1 MTASADVGLSNVSDN
16 LSRSSDFSRE
26 AAAASSCGRQPADAV
41 DQQSQSREAAAAIQF
56 PDLYRRFAALGSVGQ
71 RNPWL
76 TPGATRCRRFAAVA
90 SWHRT
95 PKSNR
100 GVIFG
105 ISLLAVLAAGLLPTV
120 ASAQDRTTEL
130 ADNYISR
137 VQPLLKKFC
146 FECHSGD
153 RVEAEID
160 LGSFATTDDMRRDIA
175 AWIKIRAIIDN
186 RQMPPIDSPQPTA
199 DERKTMQ
206 TWVRTFLQEEAR
218 RHAGDP
224 GPVTLRRLSNDEYNY
239 TLRDLTG
246 IDSLDPTREFP
257 VDGAAGEGFTNT
269 GNAQSMSPA
278 LVQKYLDAAK
288 QVAAHA
294 VLLPGGITFSPS
306 ASRRDWTDERVAAI
320 QRLYSQSTV
329 TSNVQAEVGG
339 IGRVPNEGGAI
350 PLAGYLAAT
359 LEEREALTTGKATV
373 ESVAS
378 KRGLNTKYLTLLWT
392 ALNPSL
398 LPPAGGGN
406 KSLLLDQL
414 RSEWR
419 AATPADV
426 GRLVAW
432 IEAQQEV
439 LFKYNPIGHIGKDGK
454 SKVWMDVVSPIV
466 ERRDIQVPMPN
477 RESGD
482 VSIFLTASDAGDGRD
497 SDFVIWQSP
506 RLTID
511 NGPDILLRDLAGLK
525 KRLTQAQQEA
535 LSRTTDYL
543 AAVAELESAKAGLT
557 RESLVAAASKHKLD
571 ASALKAWAAY
581 LGIGAEAVIVSGHF
595 DKTETH
601 GDYNFIRS
609 WGTGATPI
617 VTANSSDNQVR
628 IPGIA
633 RSHGI
638 TAHPSPTHFA
648 AIGWQSPIDGLV
660 KIEAQLSDAHPEC
673 GDGQAWFL
681 QHRTHRRVGNLW
693 KGQFGVGGSAKM
705 EPQQLSVRKGEL
717 ISFILGPGGNY
728 YCDLTEMNLT
738 ISEVSGDK
746 RTWDLAADVSD
757 DLLAAN
763 PHPDRHGHAKVWHFY
778 TGEMK
783 GVTRDDGVLTSVP
796 AGSVLQRWQTE
807 TDAEKRAALASQV
820 QRLATG
826 DRPGEATSPDGIL
839 YEQLRSLTLSAR
851 SIESLLSGVAPDKRF
866 GNHPLGHESA
876 STDLVVQAPAVVEFK
891 LPAKLAAGRTLV
903 VGGLLD
909 PKAGRAGTVR
919 LEAGLNRVEPSAIAS
934 ASPIVVNDGSPSR
947 ERVLAAFADFRDLFP
962 PHLCYERIVPVDE
975 VVTLTLFYRQDD
987 ALRRLMLSDEQAAEL
1002 DRMWDELFYVA
1013 QEPLRYEVAF
1023 EQIREFATQDRPD
1036 LVKVWDPLK
1045 PQVIARANA
1054 FRQRLIDTEPAHVE
1068 ALLEFAGRV
1077 WRRPLAS
1084 SDRDSLTQLYR
1095 SLRSTE
1101 IPHDEAIRLTLARVL
1116 TSPAFLYRR
1125 EVQSGGSQPGPV
1137 TDVELASRLS
1147 YFLWSSA
1154 PDAEL
1159 RRVAES
1165 GDLTSGDTLTQQT
1178 RRMLADE
1185 KTRRLAIQFA
1195 CQWLQIRNFD
1205 QNDEKNEALYPEFAS
1220 IRDDMYEES
1229 VKFFEDMFRNNGS
1242 ILDLVGA
1249 DHTFLNETLA
1259 KHYGIDGVSGDDWQR
1274 VNGVRS
1280 KQRGGI
1286 LAMATFLASQ
1296 SGASRTSP
1304 ILRGN
1309 WIYETLLGE
1318 KLPKPPAGV
1327 PQLPEEVP
1335 QGLTARQLIEQH
1347 SVAPGCYECHSLIDP
1362 YGFTLEQYDV
1372 LGRIRSTPVDTKTKL
1387 IGGEEIAG
1395 IDGLRDY
1402 LLTIR
1407 RDDVVR
1413 QFCRKL
1419 LGFALGREVQ
1429 LSDEILLAEMLK
1441 TLEANDYR
1449 FHVAVQSIVDSRQF
1463 REIRGSAWI
1472 DE

>member
-1 MTASADVGLSNVSDN
+1 MLSV
-16 LSRSSDFSRE
+16 LLV
-26 AAAASSCGRQPADAV
+26 ALAAAS
-41 DQQSQSREAAAAIQF
+41 
-56 PDLYRRFAALGSVGQ
+56 
-71 RNPWL
+71 
-76 TPGATRCRRFAAVA
+76 
-90 SWHRT
+90 
-95 PKSNR
+95 
-100 GVIFG
+100 
-105 ISLLAVLAAGLLPTV
+105 LPTA
-120 ASAQDRTTEL
+120 ASAQESDAKLT
-130 ADNYISR
+130 ADYASR
-137 VQPLLKKFC
+137 VRPLLKRFC
-146 FECHSGD
+146 FECHSGE

-160 LGSFATTDDMRRDIA
+160 LSSFATTDDMRRDLA

-206 TWVRTFLQEEAR
+206 TWVRTFLLEEAR

-246 IDSLDPTREFP
+246 VDSLDPTREFP

-294 VLLPGGITFSPS
+294 VLLPDGITFSPS
-306 ASRRDWTDERVAAI
+306 SSRRDWTDERVADI
-320 QRLYSQSTV
+320 RRFYSQFAVVSD
-329 TSNVQAEVGG
+329 VQLNVGG
-339 IGRVPNEGGAI
+339 AGRVPNGGGSI
-350 PLAGYLAAT
+350 PLAKYLAAT
-359 LEEREALTTGKATV
+359 LEEREALTAGTKTIETV
-373 ESVAS
+373 ANE
-378 KRGLNTKYLTLLWT
+378 RTLNAKYLTLLWGT
-392 ALNPSL
+392 LNTSL
-398 LPPAGGGN
+398 LPPVGGVDE
-406 KSLLLDQL
+406 SLLLDQL
-414 RSEWR
+414 RAAWR
-419 AATPADV
+419 TATPEDT
-426 GRLVAW
+426 GKLVSL
-432 IEAQQEV
+432 IEAQQQV
-439 LFKYNPIGHIGKDGK
+439 LFQYNPIGHIGKDGK
-454 SKVWMDVVSPIV
+454 SKVWLDVANPIV
-466 ERRDIQVPMPN
+466 SRRDFQVRLPDQ
-477 RESGD
+477 ESGD

-497 SDFVIWQSP
+497 GDFVIWQSP

-511 NGPDILLRDLAGLK
+511 NGPDILLRDLAGLQR
-525 KRLTQAQQEA
+525 RLAQAQQDA

-543 AAVAELESAKAGLT
+543 AAVGELETAGAGLT
-557 RESLVAAASKHKLD
+557 DDSLAAVATKHKLD

-581 LGIGAEAVIVSGHF
+581 LGVGPTKPVIVSGHF

-633 RSHGI
+633 RPHGI

-648 AIGWQSPIDGLV
+648 AVGWQSPIDGLV

-673 GDGQAWFL
+673 GDGQVWFL

-705 EPQQLSVRKGEL
+705 EPRQISVRKGEL
-717 ISFILGPGGNY
+717 VSFILGPGGNY

-746 RTWDLAADVSD
+746 RTWDLAGDVSG

-763 PHPDRHGHAKVWHFY
+763 PHTDRHGNAKVWHFY

-783 GVTRDDGVLTSVP
+783 SVNRDEGALVSVP
-796 AGSVLQRWQTE
+796 AGSVLHRWQME
-807 TDAEKRAALASQV
+807 TDAATRGELARQV
-820 QRLATG
+820 QQLATA
-826 DRPGEATSPDGIL
+826 DRPSDTNSPDGVL
-839 YEQLRSLTLSAR
+839 HKQLRNLTLSPR
-851 SIESLLSGVAPDKRF
+851 SVESLLAGVAPDERF
-866 GNHPLGHESA
+866 GRHPLGHESA
-876 STDLVVQAPAVVEFK
+876 ATDLVVQAPAVIEFK
-891 LPAKLAAGRTLV
+891 VPAKLASGRTLV
-903 VGGLLD
+903 VSGILD
-909 PKAGRAGTVR
+909 PKDGRDGTVH
-919 LEAGLNRVEPSAIAS
+919 LEAGATRVEPSAIGAS
-934 ASPIVVNDGSPSR
+934 SPIVVNDGSPSR
-947 ERVLAAFADFRDLFP
+947 ERVLAAFADFRNLFP
-962 PHLCYERIVPVDE
+962 PQVCYEQIVPVDE

-1054 FRQRLIDTEPAHVE
+1054 FRKRLIDTEPAHVE

-1077 WRRPLAS
+1077 WRRPLTS
-1084 SDRDSLTQLYR
+1084 SDRDSLSQLYH

-1101 IPHDEAIRLTLARVL
+1101 IPHEKAIRLTLARVM

-1125 EVQSGGSQPGPV
+1125 EVQPGGSQPGPV
-1137 TDVELASRLS
+1137 TDLELASRLS

-1165 GDLTSGDTLTQQT
+1165 EKLTDGETLTQQT
-1178 RRMLADE
+1178 RQMLADP

-1229 VKFFEDMFRNNGS
+1229 VRFFDDMFRNNGS

-1259 KHYGIDGVSGDDWQR
+1259 EHYGIDGVSGDDWQR
-1274 VNGVRS
+1274 IDGVRS
-1280 KQRGGI
+1280 QQRGGI

-1309 WIYETLLGE
+1309 WLYETLLGE

-1335 QGLTARQLIEQH
+1335 EGLTARQLIEQH

-1372 LGRIRSTPVDTKTKL
+1372 LGRIRPTPVDTKTKL

-1449 FHVAVQSIVDSRQF
+1449 FHVAVQSIVGSRQF
-1463 REIRGSAWI
+1463 REIRGSGWT

>member
-1 MTASADVGLSNVSDN
+1 MKSVLLGLT
-16 LSRSSDFSRE
+16 LSLVTLVCVRPLN
-26 AAAASSCGRQPADAV
+26 A
-41 DQQSQSREAAAAIQF
+41 QQSDA
-56 PDLYRRFAALGSVGQ
+56 
-71 RNPWL
+71 
-76 TPGATRCRRFAAVA
+76 
-90 SWHRT
+90 
-95 PKSNR
+95 K
-100 GVIFG
+100 
-105 ISLLAVLAAGLLPTV
+105 LAADY
-120 ASAQDRTTEL
+120 SSW
-130 ADNYISR
+130 I
-137 VQPLLKKFC
+137 QPLLKKFC

-153 RVEAEID
+153 RIEAEID
-160 LGSFATTDDMRRDIA
+160 LSSFATTADMRRDLA
-175 AWIKIRAIIDN
+175 AWIKIRAIIEN

-199 DERKTMQ
+199 DERKAMQ
-206 TWVRTFLQEEAR
+206 TWVRAFLLEEAR

-246 IDSLDPTREFP
+246 VDSLDPTREFP

-294 VLLPGGITFSPS
+294 VLLPDGITFSLS
-306 ASRRDWTDERVAAI
+306 SSRRDWTDERVAGI
-320 QRLYSQSTV
+320 RQFYSQFAV
-329 TSNVQAEVGG
+329 ADNVQLDVGG
-339 IGRVPNEGGAI
+339 AGRVPNGGGAI
-350 PLAGYLAAT
+350 PLAKYLAAT
-359 LEEREALTTGKATV
+359 LEDRDALASGQKTISVVAT
-373 ESVAS
+373 EMD
-378 KRGLNTKYLTLLWT
+378 LNAKYLGTLWHTLSTT
-392 ALNPSL
+392 ADKE
-398 LPPAGGGN
+398 AQG
-406 KSLLLDQL
+406 SLLLDQL
-414 RSEWR
+414 RAEWQK
-419 AATPADV
+419 ATPADV
-426 GRLVAW
+426 AKLVAL
-432 IEAQQEV
+432 IGAQQQV
-439 LFKYNPIGHIGKDGK
+439 LFQYNPIGHIGKDGK
-454 SKVWMDVVSPIV
+454 SKVWLDVASPLV
-466 ERRDIQVPMPN
+466 ERRDFQIRLPDQ
-477 RESGD
+477 ESGD
-482 VSIFLTASDAGDGRD
+482 VSIFLTASEAGDGRD
-497 SDFVIWQSP
+497 GDFVVWQSP

-511 NGPDILLRDLAGLK
+511 NGPDILLRDLAGLQQ
-525 KRLTQAQQEA
+525 RLADAQKDA

-543 AAVAELESAKAGLT
+543 AAVAELEAAGAGLT
-557 RESLVAAASKHKLD
+557 DESLADAAARHKLD

-581 LGIGAEAVIVSGHF
+581 LGVGPTEPVIVSGHF

-617 VTANSSDNQVR
+617 ISANSSDNLVR
-628 IPGIA
+628 VPGIA
-633 RSHGI
+633 RAHGV

-648 AIGWQSPIDGLV
+648 AFGWQSPIDGLV

-681 QHRTHRRVGNLW
+681 QHRTNRRVGNLW
-693 KGQFGVGGSAKM
+693 KGQFGTGGSAQM
-705 EPQQLSVRKGEL
+705 EPQQISIRKGEL

-738 ISEVSGDK
+738 ISEVGGDK
-746 RTWDLAADVSD
+746 RTWDLAGDVSG

-763 PHPDRHGHAKVWHFY
+763 PHADRIGNEKVWHFY
-778 TGEMK
+778 TGEMSS
-783 GVTRDDGVLTSVP
+783 VNRDDGTLVSVP
-796 AGSVLQRWQTE
+796 AGSLLHRWQTE
-807 TDAEKRAALASQV
+807 ADSAKRTELGKLV
-820 QRLATG
+820 QQLATG
-826 DRPGEATSPDGIL
+826 DRPSDANSPDRIL
-839 YEQLRSLTLSAR
+839 HEQLRNLTLSPR
-851 SIESLLSGVAPDKRF
+851 SVESLLDGVAPDERF
-866 GNHPLGHESA
+866 GKHPLGHDA
-876 STDLVVQAPAVVEFK
+876 AATDLVVHAPAVVEFRI
-891 LPAKLAAGRTLV
+891 PAMLASGRTLV
-903 VGGLLD
+903 VGGILD
-909 PKAGRAGTVR
+909 PKDGHDGTIR
-919 LEAGLNRVEPSAIAS
+919 LEAGLTRVEPSAIGA
-934 ASPIVVNDGSPSR
+934 ASPIVVNDGSPAR
-947 ERVLAAFADFRDLFP
+947 ERVLAAFDDFRDLFP
-962 PHLCYERIVPVDE
+962 PQVCYEQIVPVDE

-1002 DRMWDELFYVA
+1002 DRMWDELFYVT

-1054 FRQRLIDTEPAHVE
+1054 FRQRLVDTEPAHLE
-1068 ALLEFAGRV
+1068 AVLDFADRL
-1077 WRRPLAS
+1077 WRRPLTSA
-1084 SDRDSLTQLYR
+1084 DRDGLTQLYQ
-1095 SLRSTE
+1095 SLRATE
-1101 IPHDEAIRLTLARVL
+1101 IPHDEAIRLTLTRVL

-1125 EVQSGGSQPGPV
+1125 EVQPGGSQPGSV
-1137 TDVELASRLS
+1137 TDLELASRLS

-1159 RRVAES
+1159 RRIAEAGKLTD
-1165 GDLTSGDTLTQQT
+1165 GDSLTHQT
-1178 RRMLADE
+1178 RRMLADP
-1185 KTRRLAIQFA
+1185 KARRLAIQFA

-1220 IRDDMYEES
+1220 IRDDMYEETIR
-1229 VKFFEDMFRNNGS
+1229 FFEDMFRNNGS
-1242 ILDLVGA
+1242 ILDLVAA

-1259 KHYGIDGVSGDDWQR
+1259 KHYGIEGVSGENWQR
-1274 VNGVRS
+1274 VDGIRS

-1335 QGLTARQLIEQH
+1335 TGLTARQLIEQH

-1372 LGRIRSTPVDTKTKL
+1372 LGRIRPTPVDTKTKL
-1387 IGGEEIAG
+1387 IGGEEVAG

-1429 LSDEILLAEMLK
+1429 LSDEILLADMLK

-1449 FHVAVQSIVDSRQF
+1449 FHAAVQAIVDSRQF
-1463 REIRGSAWI
+1463 REIRGSQWS

>member
-1 MTASADVGLSNVSDN
+1 MPSALLSV
-16 LSRSSDFSRE
+16 LL
-26 AAAASSCGRQPADAV
+26 V
-41 DQQSQSREAAAAIQF
+41 
-56 PDLYRRFAALGSVGQ
+56 
-71 RNPWL
+71 
-76 TPGATRCRRFAAVA
+76 T
-90 SWHRT
+90 
-95 PKSNR
+95 
-100 GVIFG
+100 
-105 ISLLAVLAAGLLPTV
+105 LLAALLPTA
-120 ASAQDRTTEL
+120 ASAWGPEAKL
-130 ADNYISR
+130 AADYASR

-153 RVEAEID
+153 RIEAEID
-160 LGSFATTDDMRRDIA
+160 LSSFATTGEMRRDLA
-175 AWIKIRAIIDN
+175 AWIKIRAIIEN

-199 DERKTMQ
+199 DERKAMQ
-206 TWVRTFLQEEAR
+206 SWVRAFLLEEAR

-246 IDSLDPTREFP
+246 VDSLDPTREFP

-294 VLLPGGITFSPS
+294 VLLPDGLTFSAS
-306 ASRRDWTDERVAAI
+306 SSRRDWTDERVAGI
-320 QRLYSQSTV
+320 RQFYSQFAV
-329 TSNVQAEVGG
+329 ADDVQLDVGG
-339 IGRVPNEGGAI
+339 AGRVPNGGGAI
-350 PLAGYLAAT
+350 PLAKYLAAT
-359 LEEREALTTGKATV
+359 VEERDALTSGEKTIAA
-373 ESVAS
+373 VAS
-378 KRGLNTKYLTLLWT
+378 ERNLNAKYLGTLWQTLSTT
-392 ALNPSL
+392 ADND
-398 LPPAGGGN
+398 GRR
-406 KSLLLDQL
+406 SLLLDQL
-414 RSEWR
+414 CSEWR
-419 AATPADV
+419 KSTSDDV
-426 GRLVAW
+426 AKLVAL
-432 IEAQQEV
+432 IGAQQQV
-439 LFKYNPIGHIGKDGK
+439 LFQYNPIGHIGKDGK
-454 SKVWMDVVSPIV
+454 SKVWLDVANPLVA
-466 ERRDIQVPMPN
+466 RRDFQIRLPDQ
-477 RESGD
+477 ESGD
-482 VSIFLTASDAGDGRD
+482 VSIFLTASEAGDGREG
-497 SDFVIWQSP
+497 DFVVWQSP
-506 RLTID
+506 RLTIE
-511 NGPDILLRDLAGLK
+511 NGPDILLRDLAGLQQ
-525 KRLTQAQQEA
+525 RLAQAQQDA

-543 AAVAELESAKAGLT
+543 AAVADLEAAGAALND
-557 RESLVAAASKHKLD
+557 ESLTASAAKHKLD

-581 LGIGAEAVIVSGHF
+581 LGIGPTEPVIVSGHF

-617 VTANSSDNQVR
+617 ISANSSDNQVR
-628 IPGIA
+628 VPGIA
-633 RSHGI
+633 RAHGV

-648 AIGWQSPIDGLV
+648 AFGWQSPIDGLV
-660 KIEAQLSDAHPEC
+660 KVEAQLSDAHPEC

-681 QHRTHRRVGNLW
+681 QHRTNRRVGNLW
-693 KGQFGVGGSAKM
+693 KGQFATGGSAKM
-705 EPQQLSVRKGEL
+705 EPHQISVRKGEL

-738 ISEVSGDK
+738 ISEVGGDK
-746 RTWDLAADVSD
+746 RTWDLAGDVSG

-763 PHPDRHGHAKVWHFY
+763 PHADRLGNEKVWHFY
-778 TGEMK
+778 TGEMSS
-783 GVTRDDGVLTSVP
+783 VNRDEGTLVSVP
-796 AGSVLQRWQTE
+796 AGSLLHRWQTE
-807 TDAEKRAALASQV
+807 ADIAKRAELAKQV
-820 QRLATG
+820 RQLATG
-826 DRPGEATSPDGIL
+826 DRPADANSPDGIL
-839 YEQLRSLTLSAR
+839 HEQLRNLTLSPR
-851 SIESLLSGVAPDKRF
+851 SVESLLAGVAPDERF
-866 GNHPLGHESA
+866 GKHPLGHEA
-876 STDLVVQAPAVVEFK
+876 AATDLVVQAPAIVEFRI
-891 LPAKLAAGRTLV
+891 PAKLASGRTLV
-903 VGGLLD
+903 VGGILD
-909 PKAGRAGTVR
+909 PKDGRDGTVR
-919 LEAGLNRVEPSAIAS
+919 LEAGLTRVEPSAIGA
-934 ASPIVVNDGSPSR
+934 ASPIVVNDGSESR
-947 ERVLAAFADFRDLFP
+947 DRVLAAFADFRDLFP
-962 PHLCYERIVPVDE
+962 PQVCYEQIVPVDE

-1045 PQVIARANA
+1045 PQVLSRANA
-1054 FRQRLIDTEPAHVE
+1054 FRQRLVDTEPAHLD
-1068 ALLEFAGRV
+1068 ALLDFANRL
-1077 WRRPLAS
+1077 WRRPLTS
-1084 SDRDSLTQLYR
+1084 SDRDGLTQLYR
-1095 SLRSTE
+1095 SLRATQ
-1101 IPHDEAIRLTLARVL
+1101 IPHEEAIRLTLARVL

-1125 EVQSGGSQPGPV
+1125 EVQPGGSQPGSV
-1137 TDVELASRLS
+1137 TDLELASRLS

-1159 RRVAES
+1159 RRIAEAGKLTD
-1165 GDLTSGDTLTQQT
+1165 GDSLTHQT
-1178 RRMLADE
+1178 HRMLADP
-1185 KTRRLAIQFA
+1185 KARRLAIQFA

-1220 IRDDMYEES
+1220 IRDDMYEET
-1229 VKFFEDMFRNNGS
+1229 VRFFEDMFRNNGS
-1242 ILDLVGA
+1242 ILDLVAA

-1259 KHYGIDGVSGDDWQR
+1259 KHYGIEGVSGEDWQR
-1274 VNGVRS
+1274 VDGIRS

-1335 QGLTARQLIEQH
+1335 TGLTARQLIEQH
-1347 SVAPGCYECHSLIDP
+1347 SVAPGCYECHILIDP

-1372 LGRIRSTPVDTKTKL
+1372 LGRIRPQPVDTKTKL
-1387 IGGEEIAG
+1387 IGGEEVAG

-1429 LSDEILLAEMLK
+1429 LSDEILLADMLK

-1449 FHVAVQSIVDSRQF
+1449 FQAAVEAIVLSPQF
-1463 REIRGSAWI
+1463 QNIRGSSQTTGVS
-1472 DE
+1472 E

>member
-1 MTASADVGLSNVSDN
+1 MLSV
-16 LSRSSDFSRE
+16 LLVAF
-26 AAAASSCGRQPADAV
+26 AAAS
-41 DQQSQSREAAAAIQF
+41 
-56 PDLYRRFAALGSVGQ
+56 
-71 RNPWL
+71 
-76 TPGATRCRRFAAVA
+76 
-90 SWHRT
+90 
-95 PKSNR
+95 
-100 GVIFG
+100 
-105 ISLLAVLAAGLLPTV
+105 LPTA
-120 ASAQDRTTEL
+120 ASAQESDVKL
-130 ADNYISR
+130 AAAYASR
-137 VQPLLKKFC
+137 VRPLLKRFC
-146 FECHSGD
+146 FECHSGE

-160 LGSFATTDDMRRDIA
+160 LSSFATTDDMRRDLA

-206 TWVRTFLQEEAR
+206 SWVRAFLLEEAR

-246 IDSLDPTREFP
+246 VESLDPTREFP

-294 VLLPGGITFSPS
+294 VLLPDGITFSPS
-306 ASRRDWTDERVAAI
+306 SSRRDWTDERVADI
-320 QRLYSQSTV
+320 RRFYSQFAVASD
-329 TSNVQAEVGG
+329 VQLNVGG
-339 IGRVPNEGGAI
+339 AGRVPNGGGSI
-350 PLAGYLAAT
+350 PLAKYFAAT
-359 LEEREALTTGKATV
+359 LEEREALTAGTKTIETV
-373 ESVAS
+373 ANE
-378 KRGLNTKYLTLLWT
+378 RTLNAKYLNLLWQQLSVST
-392 ALNPSL
+392 EQSSQE
-398 LPPAGGGN
+398 
-406 KSLLLDQL
+406 SLLLDQL
-414 RSEWR
+414 RARWR
-419 AATPADV
+419 TATPADT
-426 GRLVAW
+426 GKLVSL
-432 IEAQQEV
+432 IGAQQQV
-439 LFKYNPIGHIGKDGK
+439 LFQYNPIGHIGKDGK
-454 SKVWMDVVSPIV
+454 PKIWLDVANPIV
-466 ERRDIQVPMPN
+466 SRRDFQVRLPDQ
-477 RESGD
+477 ESGD

-497 SDFVIWQSP
+497 GDFVIWQSP

-511 NGPDILLRDLAGLK
+511 NGPDILLRDLAGLQR
-525 KRLTQAQQEA
+525 RLAKAQRDA

-543 AAVAELESAKAGLT
+543 AAVGELEAAGAGLT
-557 RESLVAAASKHKLD
+557 DDSLAAAATKHKLD

-581 LGIGAEAVIVSGHF
+581 LGVGPAEPVIVSGHF

-601 GDYNFIRS
+601 GDYSFIRS

-628 IPGIA
+628 VPGIA
-633 RSHGI
+633 RPHGI

-705 EPQQLSVRKGEL
+705 EPRQISVRKGEL
-717 ISFILGPGGNY
+717 VSFILGPGGNY

-746 RTWDLAADVSD
+746 RTWDLAGDVSG
-757 DLLAAN
+757 DLLAGN
-763 PHPDRHGHAKVWHFY
+763 PHTDRHGNTKVWHFY

-783 GVTRDDGVLTSVP
+783 SVNRDEGALVSVP
-796 AGSVLQRWQTE
+796 AGSVLHRWQME
-807 TDAEKRAALASQV
+807 TDAATRGELARQV
-820 QRLATG
+820 QQLATA
-826 DRPGEATSPDGIL
+826 DRPTDTSSPDGVL
-839 YEQLRSLTLSAR
+839 YEQLRNLTLSPR
-851 SIESLLSGVAPDKRF
+851 SVESLLAGVAPDERF
-866 GNHPLGHESA
+866 GKHPLGHESA
-876 STDLVVQAPAVVEFK
+876 ATDLVVQAPTVIEFK
-891 LPAKLAAGRTLV
+891 VPAKLASGRTLV
-903 VGGLLD
+903 VSGILD
-909 PKAGRAGTVR
+909 PKDGRDGTVR
-919 LEAGLNRVEPSAIAS
+919 LEAGATRVEPSAIGAS
-934 ASPIVVNDGSPSR
+934 SPIVVNDGSPSR
-947 ERVLAAFADFRDLFP
+947 DRVLAAFAAFRDLFP
-962 PHLCYERIVPVDE
+962 PQVCYEQIVPVDE

-987 ALRRLMLSDEQAAEL
+987 ALRRLMLSGEQAAEL

-1054 FRQRLIDTEPAHVE
+1054 FRKRLVDTEPAHVE

-1077 WRRPLAS
+1077 WRRPLTN
-1084 SDRDSLTQLYR
+1084 SDRDSLTQLYQ

-1101 IPHDEAIRLTLARVL
+1101 IPHEKAIRLTLARVL

-1125 EVQSGGSQPGPV
+1125 EVQPGGSQPGPV
-1137 TDVELASRLS
+1137 TDLELASRLS

-1165 GDLTSGDTLTQQT
+1165 EKLNDGETLAQQT
-1178 RRMLADE
+1178 HRILADA

-1229 VKFFEDMFRNNGS
+1229 VRFFEDMFRNNGS

-1259 KHYGIDGVSGDDWQR
+1259 KHYGIDGVSGNDWQR

-1335 QGLTARQLIEQH
+1335 KGLTARQLIEQH

-1372 LGRIRSTPVDTKTKL
+1372 LGRIRPTSVDTKTKL

-1402 LLTIR
+1402 LLTTR

-1449 FHVAVQSIVDSRQF
+1449 FQTAVEAIVLSPQF
-1463 REIRGSAWI
+1463 RNIRGSSQIAGVS
-1472 DE
+1472 E